1 MFAEINASTSG
12 PLENRSLGDMSMLNL
27 FQYGFKS
34 SYVMFT
40 SITGFCALLC
50 LGAGTNV
57 TSCTLL
63 ESESVG
69 GVSSLLSLDVS
80 LELVTSLER
89 FSLSPPR

>member
-50 LGAGTNV
+50 LGAGTNA

-63 ESESVG
+63 ESG
-69 GVSSLLSLDVS
+69 GASSLLSLDVS

-89 FSLSPPR
+89 FSLSPPH